1 MIIVFPYTSYEG
13 LEALWPVH
21 MLIDYIRVYQ
31 DPNAVDIGCDPADM
45 PTAAYIEMYKD
56 AYTWVAISIY

>member
-1 MIIVFPYTSYEG
+1 LVPAYDLTVSLLCTSYEG

-31 DPNAVDIGCDPADM
+31 NPNALDIGCDPADM
-45 PTAAYIEMYKD
+45 PTAAYIDMYKD
-56 AYTWVAISIY
+56 AYT